1 MRVFCYGDS
10 LTSGSSPPSNALFP
24 YGPHL
29 ERELNDLLLRA
40 TARSSADAASPP
52 DATTV
57 VVRWRGLP
65 GWTASAMA
73 DCLGDPT
80 FGLRSA
86 IEGIRDPPLS
96 LVLILAGTN
105 DIGAHTSSNLGRK
118 SGGGGECDDDIAG
131 AISAVVDPII
141 RLHRACHEV
150 GGGVRTVAV
159 GVPGSAWQEV
169 NDRASRVRDGVNEE
183 LRRFA
188 SSDEGEKRVTYVD
201 FPFPFSRGGRGR
213 AGRDGD
219 GDGECCSELWN
230 DDGLHLSEGGYE
242 ALGRRLAPFVFEIL
256 DGTSSR
262 IDDGGPR

>member
-1 MRVFCYGDS
+1 M
-10 LTSGSSPPSNALFP
+10 
-24 YGPHL
+24 
-29 ERELNDLLLRA
+29 
-40 TARSSADAASPP
+40 
-52 DATTV
+52 
-57 VVRWRGLP
+57 
-65 GWTASAMA
+65 
-73 DCLGDPT
+73 
-80 FGLRSA
+80 
-86 IEGIRDPPLS
+86 
-96 LVLILAGTN
+96 
-105 DIGAHTSSNLGRK
+105 
-118 SGGGGECDDDIAG
+118 
-131 AISAVVDPII
+131 
-141 RLHRACHEV
+141 
-150 GGGVRTVAV
+150 AV

-213 AGRDGD
+213 AGHDGD

-262 IDDGGPR
+262 TDDGGMG

>member
-1 MRVFCYGDS
+1 
-10 LTSGSSPPSNALFP
+10 
-24 YGPHL
+24 L
-29 ERELNDLLLRA
+29 ERELNDLLRA

-52 DATTV
+52 DATAV
-57 VVRWRGLP
+57 AVRWRGLP

-80 FGLRSA
+80 SGLRSA
-86 IEGIRDPPLS
+86 IGGVRDPPLS

-105 DIGAHTSSNLGRK
+105 DIGAHTSS
-118 SGGGGECDDDIAG
+118 DDDVAG
-131 AISAVVDPII
+131 AIRAVVDPII
-141 RLHRACHEV
+141 RLHRACHHEV
-150 GGGVRTVAV
+150 GGGGVRTVAV
-159 GVPGSAWQEV
+159 GVPGSAWQEA
-169 NDRASRVRDGVNEE
+169 NDRARRLRDGVNEE

-188 SSDEGEKRVTYVD
+188 SSDGGGGRVKYVD

-213 AGRDGD
+213 AGRDGDGD

-256 DGTSSR
+256 DGTSFR
-262 IDDGGPR
+262 MDDGGPR

>member
-1 MRVFCYGDS
+1 MRIFCYGDS
-10 LTSGSSPPSNALFP
+10 LTSGTSPPSNALFP

-29 ERELNDLLLRA
+29 ERELNNLLNRV
-40 TARSSADAASPP
+40 TAQSLADAASPP
-52 DATTV
+52 DATAV
-57 VVRWRGLP
+57 AVRWRGLP

-86 IEGIRDPPLS
+86 IGGVRDPPLS

-105 DIGAHTSSNLGRK
+105 DIDDD
-118 SGGGGECDDDIAG
+118 GGGDDVAG

-169 NDRASRVRDGVNEE
+169 NDRASRVRDGVNKE

-188 SSDEGEKRVTYVD
+188 SSDEGGKRVTYVD
-201 FPFPFSRGGRGR
+201 FPFPFSHGGRGR

-256 DGTSSR
+256 DGTSFR
-262 IDDGGPR
+262 MDDGGPR